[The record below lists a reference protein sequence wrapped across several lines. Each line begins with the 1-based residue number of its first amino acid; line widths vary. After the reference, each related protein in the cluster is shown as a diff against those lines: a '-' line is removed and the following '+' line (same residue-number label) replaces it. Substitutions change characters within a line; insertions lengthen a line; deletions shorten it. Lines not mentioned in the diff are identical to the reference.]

1 MNDVLKQIEEALR
14 SDSDGRRDEAL
25 DAAYVEIDRL
35 RANHKDVVETKRG
48 TDARLKVALAG
59 LQQIY
64 TVCGDNAP
72 ESCDHEK
79 ALAFVRQVSG
89 DVFEAAT
96 NNVPRSLWQ
105 NRTPSAETVAALLE
119 AEDASAP
126 SPSDYEAT

>member
-1 MNDVLKQIEEALR
+1 MKCRHDVSEDCPACMQEEI
-14 SDSDGRRDEAL
+14 
-25 DAAYVEIDRL
+25 YRL

-48 TDARLKVALAG
+48 TDARLRVALAG

-119 AEDASAP
+119 AEDASAT
-126 SPSDYEAT
+126 SPSDQNSQTVHRGT